1 MEPLGSYDDV
11 SKILGMSRST
21 LYGMTSMGRLHRGV
35 YVGHG
40 KFNMEKLRKHID
52 DCTLFVT
59 AQPRRIARAVAYN
72 YMETTK

>member
-1 MEPLGSYDDV
+1 MEPLGDYSTV
-11 SKILGMSRST
+11 AKILGMSRST
-21 LYGMTSMGRLHRGV
+21 LYSLTSMGRLHKGV

-59 AQPRRIARAVAYN
+59 AQPRRAARAVVYN
-72 YMETTK
+72 YLKATK